1 VVKACLVDVYE
12 TILDP
17 DLLPREQALAAFAGV
32 DADDWLGEWLKTHTE
47 RDRGKLSVAASFA
60 QTLEALGIEP
70 KPELV
75 DDLARKD
82 AELMRQYCRLYD
94 DTVPF
99 LTELRAQGILI
110 ALVSNCGDTTR
121 PLLED
126 LGVIPLADAVILSCE
141 VGSAKPAREIYVSAL
156 EDLGVAATEAVMIDD
171 QPSFCVGA
179 EAVGVRAI
187 QIARGDLN
195 GQVSGAGF
203 PVVHSLFDV
212 TPLLLC
218 SCGRLVNHD
227 DRYTPARGRC
237 RGRDRRARGSL
248 LPQGPALSSHG
259 P

>member
-1 VVKACLVDVYE
+1 VVRACLVDVYE

-17 DLLPREQALAAFAGV
+17 DFLPREQALAAFAGV
-32 DADDWLGEWLKTHTE
+32 ETDAWFEEWIKGHAE

-60 QTLEALGIEP
+60 QTLQALGIEP

-99 LTELRAQGILI
+99 LTELRARGILI

-121 PLLED
+121 SLLEYM
-126 LGVIPLADAVILSCE
+126 GVIPLVDAVVLSCE
-141 VGSAKPAREIYVSAL
+141 VGSIKPSPEIYVSAL
-156 EDLGVAATEAVMIDD
+156 EDLGAAAAEAVMIDD
-171 QPSFCVGA
+171 QPRFCVGA

-187 QIARGDLN
+187 QIARGDPD
-195 GQVSGAGF
+195 GQATGAGF
-203 PVVHSLFDV
+203 QVVRSLSDV
-212 TPLLLC
+212 TPLLLRA
-218 SCGRLVNHD
+218 CGRLVNHD
-227 DRYTPARGRC
+227 DRYTSARGGG
-237 RGRDRRARGSL
+237 RGRDRRARGGV
-248 LPQGPALSSHG
+248 LPQGPALQGHC